1 MLGEMVRLVS
11 SQWKNEK
18 RHLMSG
24 LDVTR
29 TLTAHQIGINIHAL
43 QPARHPVVTH
53 NFLQF
58 QTAPA

>member
-1 MLGEMVRLVS
+1 MLRLVS
-11 SQWKNEK
+11 RQCKKEK

-29 TLTAHQIGINIHAL
+29 TLTAHQIGININVL
-43 QPARHPVVTH
+43 QAARHPVVTH